1 MLSNYIIQKDSV
13 GITLNKLR
21 KELYYLLKIPQ
32 KISIKFSILAS
43 LSLIIIES
51 MNTFLINKRLLSK
64 KVSELL

>member
-32 KISIKFSILAS
+32 KISIKFSIIDS